1 MALTFAFAVA
11 FFVHVGVQG
20 TGHRRTEARKVR
32 TTVTLWNVV
41 GEAVDVF
48 RNRRSTAEPLPRRY
62 RLFRREIEDIWVN
75 WRFVLVQVFNER
87 FDTTFIVEVVFFVV
101 AFVTQTN

>member
-1 MALTFAFAVA
+1 M
-11 FFVHVGVQG
+11 
-20 TGHRRTEARKVR
+20 R

-48 RNRRSTAEPLPRRY
+48 LETVVPLQSH
-62 RLFRREIEDIWVN
+62 FHADTVFFSREIEDIWVN